1 MYSFILKKITGTF
14 RERMTCVMKLYQFSI
29 VVMVV
34 TMLAACKKEKS
45 QEEPVV
51 QNTCDYAPYTTGS
64 SFAYQQ
70 VAVSSPDTF
79 HYTLQVMGD
88 STVNGEQFRV
98 LEDDAGSG
106 MSLFR
111 CGGGTYVQVADIA
124 AVSNVPSNVVRTV
137 YLKDNVALGGG
148 WQEQFPINLPI
159 VGDVQLVVDYTIM
172 QKGTSKTVLGTVYK
186 DVIGVRMEVSIPPY
200 LPPTELS
207 TNYYAKGVGLIQ
219 LDTDTDTTR
228 LQTYTIR

>member
-1 MYSFILKKITGTF
+1 
-14 RERMTCVMKLYQFSI
+14 MKFYQLFAG
-29 VVMVV
+29 VMVV
-34 TMLAACKKEKS
+34 VLLAACKKEKS

-79 HYTLQVMGD
+79 YYTLQVMGD
-88 STVNGEQFRV
+88 SVVNGEQFRV

-111 CGGGTYVQVADIA
+111 CGGGSYVQLADIA
-124 AVSNVPSNVVRTV
+124 AVSNVPSNVVKTE
-137 YLKDNVALGGG
+137 YLKENVALGGG

-159 VGDVQLVVDYTIM
+159 VGDVQLTVDYTIM
-172 QKGTSKTVLGTVYK
+172 QKGTSKTVLGTVFNN
-186 DVIGVRMEVSIPPY
+186 VIGVRMEVSVPPY

-228 LQTYTIR
+228 LQSYAIR